1 MNLPII
7 ITSWLPGQ
15 EEGNVEFVVKEN
27 VGRVSRDPRRVVGLV
42 REIRQTAEFEAMKK
56 NIKKV
61 SRPEAALDIA
71 REIFR
76 YL

>member
-1 MNLPII
+1 
-7 ITSWLPGQ
+7 
-15 EEGNVEFVVKEN
+15 VEFVVKEN